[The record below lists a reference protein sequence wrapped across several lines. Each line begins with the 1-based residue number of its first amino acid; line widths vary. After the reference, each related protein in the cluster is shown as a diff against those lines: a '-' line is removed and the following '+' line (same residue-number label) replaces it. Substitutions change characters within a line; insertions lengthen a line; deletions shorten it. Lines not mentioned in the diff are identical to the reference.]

1 LVISVIRYVN
11 YITSD
16 IYHSAAG
23 RICDKFI
30 YMSQSLPF
38 PLPRA
43 LLFDLDGTL
52 QDTYAIHYQ
61 AFRAT
66 FAHYGR
72 TLTEEQYQA
81 AYAPN
86 WFLTYQM
93 LDFPEELWAEADGLW
108 LAEAGKHCPQPFP
121 GVLEIL
127 AALKLR
133 FPLGLVTAGQR
144 ERVTHEISQN
154 GLRDYFQVIVT
165 GDDVDH
171 PKPAPDAVRMALEA
185 LGIPPAESVYIGDT
199 DLDYQT
205 AVNAGTG
212 FIGIH
217 SQFNSLSP
225 ELPIQILPDITQLLT
240 LLA

>member
-1 LVISVIRYVN
+1 
-11 YITSD
+11 
-16 IYHSAAG
+16 
-23 RICDKFI
+23 
-30 YMSQSLPF
+30 M
-38 PLPRA
+38 PRL

-72 TLTEEQYQA
+72 SLTEEQYQA

-108 LAEAGKHCPQPFP
+108 LEEAGKHCPQPFP
-121 GVLEIL
+121 GVLDTL
-127 AALKLR
+127 AALKTR

-144 ERVTHEISQN
+144 ERVTSEISQN
-154 GLRDYFQVIVT
+154 GLQQFFEVIVT
-165 GDDVDH
+165 GDDVAH
-171 PKPAPDAVRMALEA
+171 PKPAPDAIHKALAVVGMAARQSL
-185 LGIPPAESVYIGDT
+185 YIGDT

-205 AVNAGTG
+205 AANSGAG
-212 FIGIH
+212 FIGIR
-217 SQFNSLSP
+217 SQFNSLSAD
-225 ELPIQILPDITQLLT
+225 LPCPILPDITHLVGMLGGNDGCKIT
-240 LLA
+240 EL

>member
-1 LVISVIRYVN
+1 
-11 YITSD
+11 
-16 IYHSAAG
+16 
-23 RICDKFI
+23 
-30 YMSQSLPF
+30 MSHTLPF
-38 PLPRA
+38 PTPRA

-72 TLTEEQYQA
+72 ILTEEQYQE

-93 LDFPEELWAEADGLW
+93 LDFPQELWAEADTLW
-108 LAEAGKHCPQPFP
+108 LEEAGKHCPQPFP
-121 GVLEIL
+121 GVLETL
-127 AALKLR
+127 AALQGR

-144 ERVTHEISQN
+144 NRVTHEISQN
-154 GLRDYFQVIVT
+154 GLRDFFQVIVT
-165 GDDVDH
+165 GDDVAN
-171 PKPAPDAVRMALEA
+171 PKPAPDAVHLALEA
-185 LGIPPAESVYIGDT
+185 LGIPPAESLYIGDT

-205 AVNAGTG
+205 AVNSGAG

-225 ELPIQILPDITQLLT
+225 DLPIQILPDIPHLLS
-240 LLA
+240 LFSG